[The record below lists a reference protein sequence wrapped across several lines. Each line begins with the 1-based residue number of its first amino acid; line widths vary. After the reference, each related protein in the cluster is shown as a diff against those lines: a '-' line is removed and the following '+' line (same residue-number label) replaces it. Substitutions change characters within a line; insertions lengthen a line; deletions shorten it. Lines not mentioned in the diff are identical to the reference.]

1 MLSFEIHYFGI
12 TNGKLTRES
21 FIGIAYLLT
30 SMRFKE
36 ETADPIFEN
45 IYLSNRTC
53 WFPSFL
59 PNSFPFRSL
68 VRSVTNSVIIPS
80 GRNALSLSFSS
91 SSQRLK
97 IQRKDGTKY
106 KGEKGGRKKFSRRKD
121 NLFLSQPHSLFPLA
135 SSSGLPATLPPF
147 SAFGIVS
154 LQRRQC
160 GN

>member
-106 KGEKGGRKKFSRRKD
+106 KGEKGREEEIQSEKGQSLSLSAAFIIPFG
-121 NLFLSQPHSLFPLA
+121 FLLWVA
-135 SSSGLPATLPPF
+135 NLPPF

-154 LQRRQC
+154 LQRC